1 MIQMDLVAIISTS
14 AIVTA
19 VINVIGVF
27 WIKERL
33 KQSIKHE
40 YDQDLAKLKNELEF
54 DLDKQKKLY
63 EGKLSIYK
71 KYYTLMDSYTA
82 KSRKALF
89 DGFQTGIIDIIN
101 NPSTNNTADYIRNML
116 ALQGDTS
123 EVFLTFK
130 NEINGLRLE
139 AGGKLLHLLD
149 EYVASLEIT
158 QDKTVEFMQ
167 WMNSNVTKF
176 ITEPNETNKYV
187 QEYMTAELGG
197 EGKTLIELQ
206 KNIFIEMRNELGI
219 V

>member
-1 MIQMDLVAIISTS
+1 VIQMDLVAIISTS

-149 EYVASLEIT
+149 EYVVSLEIT

>member
-1 MIQMDLVAIISTS
+1 MDLVEIISTS

-139 AGGKLLHLLD
+139 AGEKLLHLLD
-149 EYVASLEIT
+149 EYVVSLEIT

-206 KNIFIEMRNELGI
+206 KKIFIEMRNELGI

>member
-1 MIQMDLVAIISTS
+1 MDLVAIISTS

-139 AGGKLLHLLD
+139 AGEKLLHLLD
-149 EYVASLEIT
+149 EYVVSLEIT

-206 KNIFIEMRNELGI
+206 KKIFIEMRNELGI

>member
-1 MIQMDLVAIISTS
+1 MDLVAIIGTS
-14 AIVTA
+14 AVVTA
-19 VINVIGVF
+19 VINTIGIF

-40 YDQDLAKLKNELEF
+40 YDQDLAKLKNALEF

-89 DGFQTGIIDIIN
+89 DGFQTGIIDVLN
-101 NPSTNNTADYIRNML
+101 NPSDDNTVDYIRNML
-116 ALQGDTS
+116 ALQGDVS
-123 EVFLTFK
+123 EIFLTFK

-139 AGGKLLHLLD
+139 AGEQLLQLLD
-149 EYVASLEIT
+149 DYVVSLEIT
-158 QDKTVEFMQ
+158 QDKTVEFLQ
-167 WMNSNVTKF
+167 WMNTNATKF
-176 ITEPNETNKYV
+176 ITEPEETNKIA
-187 QEYMTAELGG
+187 QEYMSEELNC
-197 EGKTLIELQ
+197 EGKKLIELQ
-206 KNIFIEMRNELGI
+206 KQIFLEMRNELGI

>member
-1 MIQMDLVAIISTS
+1 MDLVAIISTS
-14 AIVTA
+14 ALVTA

-40 YDQDLAKLKNELEF
+40 YDQDLAKLKSELEF

-82 KSRKALF
+82 NSRKALF
-89 DGFQTGIIDIIN
+89 DGFQTGIIDVLN
-101 NPSTNNTADYIRNML
+101 DPSDGNTADYIRNML
-116 ALQGDTS
+116 ALQGDVS
-123 EVFLTFK
+123 EIFLTFK

-139 AGGKLLHLLD
+139 AGEKLLKLLN
-149 EYVASLEIT
+149 EYVVSLEIT
-158 QDKTVEFMQ
+158 QEKTVEFLQ
-167 WMNSNVTKF
+167 WMNANATKF
-176 ITEPNETNKYV
+176 ITDPEETNRIS
-187 QEYMTAELGG
+187 QEYMATELNG
-197 EGKTLIELQ
+197 EGKKLIDLQ
-206 KNIFIEMRNELGI
+206 NKIFLEMRNELGI

>member
-1 MIQMDLVAIISTS
+1 MDLVEIISTS

-40 YDQDLAKLKNELEF
+40 YDQDLAKLKSELEF

-89 DGFQTGIIDIIN
+89 DGFQTGIIDVLN
-101 NPSTNNTADYIRNML
+101 DPSDGNTADYIRNML
-116 ALQGDTS
+116 ALQGDVS
-123 EVFLTFK
+123 EIFLTFK

-139 AGGKLLHLLD
+139 AGEKLLQLLD
-149 EYVASLEIT
+149 EYVVSLEIT
-158 QDKTVEFMQ
+158 QEKTVEFLQ
-167 WMNSNVTKF
+167 WMNENATKF
-176 ITEPNETNKYV
+176 ITDPEETNRIS
-187 QEYMTAELGG
+187 QEYMATEVNG
-197 EGKTLIELQ
+197 EGKKLIDLQ
-206 KNIFIEMRNELGI
+206 NKIFLEMRNELGI

>member
-1 MIQMDLVAIISTS
+1 MDLVAIISTS

-130 NEINGLRLE
+130 TEINGLRLE
-139 AGGKLLHLLD
+139 AGEKLLHLLD
-149 EYVASLEIT
+149 EYVVSLEIT

-206 KNIFIEMRNELGI
+206 KKIFIEMRNELGI

>member
-1 MIQMDLVAIISTS
+1 MDLVAIISTS
-14 AIVTA
+14 ALVTA

-40 YDQDLAKLKNELEF
+40 YDQDLAKLKSELEF

-89 DGFQTGIIDIIN
+89 DGFQTGIIDVLN
-101 NPSTNNTADYIRNML
+101 DPSDDNTADYIRNML
-116 ALQGDTS
+116 ALQGDVS

-139 AGGKLLHLLD
+139 AGENLLKLLD
-149 EYVASLEIT
+149 EYVVSLEIT
-158 QDKTVEFMQ
+158 QEKTVEFLQ
-167 WMNSNVTKF
+167 WMNANATKF
-176 ITEPNETNKYV
+176 ITDPEETNRIS
-187 QEYMTAELGG
+187 QEYMATELNG
-197 EGKTLIELQ
+197 EGKKLIDLQ
-206 KNIFIEMRNELGI
+206 NKIFLEMRNELGI

>member
-1 MIQMDLVAIISTS
+1 MDLVAIISTS
-14 AIVTA
+14 ALVTA

-40 YDQDLAKLKNELEF
+40 YDQDLAKLKSELEF

-89 DGFQTGIIDIIN
+89 DGFQTGIIDVLN
-101 NPSTNNTADYIRNML
+101 DPSDSNTTDYIRNML
-116 ALQGDTS
+116 ALQGDVS
-123 EVFLTFK
+123 EIFLTFK

-139 AGGKLLHLLD
+139 AGEKLLKLLD
-149 EYVASLEIT
+149 EYVISLEIT
-158 QDKTVEFMQ
+158 QEKTVEFLQ
-167 WMNSNVTKF
+167 WMNANATKF
-176 ITEPNETNKYV
+176 ITNPEETNRIS
-187 QEYMTAELGG
+187 QEYMATELNG
-197 EGKTLIELQ
+197 EGKKLIDLQ
-206 KNIFIEMRNELGI
+206 NQIFLEMRNELGI

>member
-1 MIQMDLVAIISTS
+1 MDLVAIISTS
-14 AIVTA
+14 AVVTA
-19 VINVIGVF
+19 VINTIGVF

-89 DGFQTGIIDIIN
+89 DGFQTGIIDVLN
-101 NPSTNNTADYIRNML
+101 NPSDDNTVDYIRNML
-116 ALQGDTS
+116 ALQGDVS
-123 EVFLTFK
+123 EIFLTFK

-139 AGGKLLHLLD
+139 AGEQLLQLLD
-149 EYVASLEIT
+149 EYVVSLEIT
-158 QDKTVEFMQ
+158 QDKTVEFLQ
-167 WMNSNVTKF
+167 WMNTNATKF
-176 ITEPNETNKYV
+176 ITEPEETNKIA
-187 QEYMTAELGG
+187 QEFMSAELNG
-197 EGKTLIELQ
+197 EGQKLIELQ
-206 KNIFIEMRNELGI
+206 KQIFLEMRNELGI

>member
-1 MIQMDLVAIISTS
+1 MDLVAIISTS

>member
-1 MIQMDLVAIISTS
+1 MDLVAIISTS
-14 AIVTA
+14 AVVTA
-19 VINVIGVF
+19 VINTIGVF

-54 DLDKQKKLY
+54 ELDKQKKLY

-89 DGFQTGIIDIIN
+89 DGFQTGIIDVLN
-101 NPSTNNTADYIRNML
+101 DPSNDNAADYIRNML
-116 ALQGDTS
+116 ALQGDVS
-123 EVFLTFK
+123 EIFLTFK

-139 AGGKLLHLLD
+139 AGEKLLQLLD
-149 EYVASLEIT
+149 EYVVSLEIT
-158 QDKTVEFMQ
+158 QDKTVEFLQ
-167 WMNSNVTKF
+167 WMNTNATKF
-176 ITEPNETNKYV
+176 ITEPEETNKIA
-187 QEYMTAELGG
+187 QKYMSAELNG
-197 EGKTLIELQ
+197 EGKKLIELQ
-206 KNIFIEMRNELGI
+206 KKIFLEMRNELGI

>member
-1 MIQMDLVAIISTS
+1 MDLVAIISTS
-14 AIVTA
+14 ALVTA

-40 YDQDLAKLKNELEF
+40 YDQDLAKLKSELEF

-89 DGFQTGIIDIIN
+89 DGFQTGIIDLIN
-101 NPSTNNTADYIRNML
+101 DPSDGNTADYIRNML
-116 ALQGDTS
+116 ALQGDVS

-139 AGGKLLHLLD
+139 AGENLLHLLD
-149 EYVASLEIT
+149 EYVVSLEIT
-158 QDKTVEFMQ
+158 QEKTVEFLQ
-167 WMNSNVTKF
+167 WMNANATKF
-176 ITEPNETNKYV
+176 ITDPEETNRIS
-187 QEYMTAELGG
+187 QEYMATELNG
-197 EGKTLIELQ
+197 EGKKLIDLQ
-206 KNIFIEMRNELGI
+206 NKIFLEMRNELGI